1 MLFLITHWKAILF
14 GIMIVGSFG
23 AGWKFNSALEA
34 EARANLAAEYELELD
49 KEEER
54 RALIS
59 MEYEEKLK
67 TQKRKVKV
75 IYKTV
80 EKEVE
85 KTVYKQCV
93 IPPSGI
99 NLVRNT
105 IEELNF
111 DRGLE
116 TLDFDVLNEKA
127 KDMNKDRKINILRPK
142 EYLKK
147 FRKQ

>member
-1 MLFLITHWKAILF
+1 MLFLITHWKAIVF

-85 KTVYKQCV
+85 KTE
-93 IPPSGI
+93 IENLNI
-99 NLVRNT
+99 NLETCVSQYLEL
-105 IEELNF
+105 EEEHGAEEAALYEVSKKADAVAN
-111 DRGLE
+111 
-116 TLDFDVLNEKA
+116 LDEFSS
-127 KDMNKDRKINILRPK
+127 
-142 EYLKK
+142 Y
-147 FRKQ
+147 